1 MSSFN
6 RSMDNSETSTTEDR
20 DDTISEEERNVRIFA
35 TQMLKSRI
43 FLGHFQERRY
53 VDAIQSYRD
62 VIIVND
68 SEHELKKD
76 IDLVRKKLRNCY
88 GYNFWVGLTAPDF
101 VGAPRGHCLWVESG
115 NNALGSYWYKIRGIR
130 FHRNEVIV
138 RLKVVRAMTSNDNIE
153 NLNQQPQSSDDVT
166 SVFDNI
172 AWDALLENT
181 KNTALENVK
190 WFFTTVLT
198 ANNIKEAITFL
209 SVFIATSVALSVK
222 GIAFLMNF
230 ALRFMRE
237 TSILIQSST
246 PVMISVVN
254 LIGKIFGGFYL
265 LIAMMWRDSTR
276 PKSRPQY
283 VSLDAPTYKRPAIG
297 YRRSSPIITEIE

>member
-20 DDTISEEERNVRIFA
+20 DDSISEEERNVRIFA

-53 VDAIQSYRD
+53 VDAIQAYRD
-62 VIIVND
+62 VICIND
-68 SEHELKKD
+68 SEHVLKKD
-76 IDLVRKKLRNCY
+76 VDLVRKKLRTHY

-101 VGAPRGHCLWVESG
+101 VGSPRGHCLWVESG
-115 NNALGSYWYKIRGIR
+115 NTAFGGYWYKIRGVR
-130 FHRNEVIV
+130 FHRNEVTV
-138 RLKVVRAMTSNDNIE
+138 RLKVVRAMTSNDTIG
-153 NLNQQPQSSDDVT
+153 NQQSQSLDNMT
-166 SVFDNI
+166 NILDNI
-172 AWDALLENT
+172 SWDALLENA
-181 KNTALENVK
+181 KNTASENIK

-265 LIAMMWRDSTR
+265 LIAMMWRDSKR
-276 PKSRPQY
+276 PSSGPEYR
-283 VSLDAPTYKRPAIG
+283 SLDTTRYNRRAIG
-297 YRRSSPIITEIE
+297 YKRSSPIITEIE